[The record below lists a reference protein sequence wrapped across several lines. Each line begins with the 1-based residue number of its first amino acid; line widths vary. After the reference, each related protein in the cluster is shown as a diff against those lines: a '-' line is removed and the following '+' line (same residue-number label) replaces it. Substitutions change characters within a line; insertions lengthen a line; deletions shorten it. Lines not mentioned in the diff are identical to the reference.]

1 MHLQNVIAQGILFF
15 SQLWENFWGLIE
27 LFMLKDIPKLVVEN
41 IIVAI
46 VPEENE
52 IAEQIWNVY
61 LVNLYDAKIE
71 GVLVSSKGYGSRNGE
86 DVKTSTLRHFIGT
99 VEPKDYAKIE
109 LIIKDVFGLSN
120 EYWISFYLGKDMYDK
135 KYVFLP
141 ESITEEN
148 MTLIPILN
156 KRGVMIR

>member
-1 MHLQNVIAQGILFF
+1 
-15 SQLWENFWGLIE
+15 
-27 LFMLKDIPKLVVEN
+27 MLKDIPKLVVEN

-46 VPEENE
+46 VPEDNE
-52 IAEQIWNVY
+52 VGEQIWNVY
-61 LVNLYDAKIE
+61 LVNLYDQKIE
-71 GVLVSSKGYGSRNGE
+71 GVLVSSKGYGNRNGE
-86 DVKTSTLRHFIGT
+86 DVKTSTLRHFIGAI
-99 VEPKDYAKIE
+99 EPKDYAKIE

-148 MTLIPILN
+148 LTAIPVLN
-156 KRGVMIR
+156 KKGVMIR

>member
-1 MHLQNVIAQGILFF
+1 
-15 SQLWENFWGLIE
+15 
-27 LFMLKDIPKLVVEN
+27 MLKDIPKLVVEN

-46 VPEENE
+46 VPEDNE
-52 IAEQIWNVY
+52 LGEQIWNVY
-61 LVNLYDAKIE
+61 LVNLYDQKIE
-71 GVLVSSKGYGSRNGE
+71 GVLVSSKGYGIRNGE

-99 VEPKDYAKIE
+99 IEPKDYAKIE

-148 MTLIPILN
+148 LTAIPVLN
-156 KRGVMIR
+156 KKGVMIR

>member
-1 MHLQNVIAQGILFF
+1 
-15 SQLWENFWGLIE
+15 
-27 LFMLKDIPKLVVEN
+27 MLKDIPKLVVEN
-41 IIVAI
+41 IIVAV

-52 IAEQIWNVY
+52 IGEQIWSVY
-61 LVNLYDAKIE
+61 LVNLYDRKIE
-71 GVLVSSKGYGSRNGE
+71 GVLVSSKGYGNRNGE
-86 DVKTSTLRHFIGT
+86 DVKTSTLRHFIGAI
-99 VEPKDYAKIE
+99 ESNDYAKIE

-148 MTLIPILN
+148 LTAIPVLN

>member
-1 MHLQNVIAQGILFF
+1 
-15 SQLWENFWGLIE
+15 
-27 LFMLKDIPKLVVEN
+27 MLKDIPKLVVEN

-52 IAEQIWNVY
+52 IAEQVWNVY
-61 LVNLYDAKIE
+61 LINLYNAKIE
-71 GVLVSSKGYGSRNGE
+71 GVLVSSKGYGKKNGE
-86 DVKTSTLRHFIGT
+86 EVKTSTLRHFIGT
-99 VEPKDYAKIE
+99 VEANDYAKIE
-109 LIIKDVFGLSN
+109 LIIKDVFGLAN

-148 MTLIPILN
+148 FTQIPILN

>member
-1 MHLQNVIAQGILFF
+1 
-15 SQLWENFWGLIE
+15 
-27 LFMLKDIPKLVVEN
+27 MLKDIPKLVVEN
-41 IIVAI
+41 IIVAV

-52 IAEQIWNVY
+52 VGEEIWSVY
-61 LVNLYDAKIE
+61 LVNLYDRKIE
-71 GVLVSSKGYGSRNGE
+71 GVLVSSKGYGNRNGE
-86 DVKTSTLRHFIGT
+86 DVRTSTLRHFIGAI
-99 VEPKDYAKIE
+99 ESNDYAKIE

-148 MTLIPILN
+148 LTTIPVLN
-156 KRGVMIR
+156 KKGVMIR

>member
-1 MHLQNVIAQGILFF
+1 
-15 SQLWENFWGLIE
+15 
-27 LFMLKDIPKLVVEN
+27 MLKDIPKLVVEN
-41 IIVAI
+41 IIVAV

-52 IAEQIWNVY
+52 LGEQIWSVY
-61 LVNLYDAKIE
+61 LINLYDQKIE
-71 GVLVSSKGYGSRNGE
+71 GVLVSSKGYGNRNGE
-86 DVKTSTLRHFIGT
+86 EVKTSTLRHFIGAI
-99 VEPKDYAKIE
+99 ESNDYAKIE

-148 MTLIPILN
+148 LTNIPVLN
-156 KRGVMIR
+156 KKGVMIR

>member
-1 MHLQNVIAQGILFF
+1 
-15 SQLWENFWGLIE
+15 
-27 LFMLKDIPKLVVEN
+27 MLKDIPKLVVEN

-46 VPEENE
+46 VPEEDE
-52 IAEQIWNVY
+52 LGDQIWNVY
-61 LVNLYDAKIE
+61 LVNLYDQKIE

-86 DVKTSTLRHFIGT
+86 EVKTSTLRHFIGN
-99 VEPKDYAKIE
+99 VESKDYAKIE

-148 MTLIPILN
+148 FTMIPVLN
-156 KRGVMIR
+156 KKGVMIR

>member
-1 MHLQNVIAQGILFF
+1 
-15 SQLWENFWGLIE
+15 
-27 LFMLKDIPKLVVEN
+27 MLKDIPKLVVEN

-52 IAEQIWNVY
+52 IAEEIWNVY
-61 LVNLYDAKIE
+61 LVNLYDTKIE
-71 GVLVSSKGYGSRNGE
+71 GVLVSSKGYGNRNGE
-86 DVKTSTLRHFIGT
+86 EVKTSTLRHFIGT
-99 VEPKDYAKIE
+99 VEPLDYAKIE

-148 MTLIPILN
+148 FTMIPILN

>member
-1 MHLQNVIAQGILFF
+1 
-15 SQLWENFWGLIE
+15 
-27 LFMLKDIPKLVVEN
+27 MLKDIPKLIVEN

-46 VPEENE
+46 VPETDE
-52 IAEQIWNVY
+52 IGEEIWNVY
-61 LVNLYDAKIE
+61 LVNLYDSKIE
-71 GVLVSSKGYGSRNGE
+71 GVLVSSKGYGHRNSE
-86 DVKTSTLRHFIGT
+86 EVKTSTLRHFIGI

-141 ESITEEN
+141 ESITEDN
-148 MTLIPILN
+148 FTLIPILN
-156 KRGVMIR
+156 KKGVMIR

>member
-1 MHLQNVIAQGILFF
+1 
-15 SQLWENFWGLIE
+15 
-27 LFMLKDIPKLVVEN
+27 MLKDIPKLVVEN
-41 IIVAI
+41 IIVAV

-52 IAEQIWNVY
+52 LGEQIWSVY
-61 LVNLYDAKIE
+61 LVNLYDQKIE
-71 GVLVSSKGYGSRNGE
+71 GVLVSSKGYGNRNGE
-86 DVKTSTLRHFIGT
+86 EVKTSTLRHFIGAI
-99 VEPKDYAKIE
+99 ESNDYAKIE

-148 MTLIPILN
+148 LTNIPVLN